1 MAPLWDCVMPLYI
14 TETLIMGSGIVGI
27 VYSCDSI
34 FSAAAALLL
43 GKRADKCKATKLFAV
58 CCALMLVLS
67 LLICILESKTV
78 VLFAVFIVLGIVFSA
93 ASPVL
98 EKIESTAIHETFT
111 GFDYALISLSVG
123 AGAAVGNALALVKV
137 LICAGVPLLRV
148 YTFFC
153 NGKRSDR
160 SVYIL
165 CRFSIFGRRRIK
177 MLFHFSGKMAY
188 VAKARVFRNLVH
200 R

>member
-1 MAPLWDCVMPLYI
+1 MSAFEMDPRKEGVRQGFAD
-14 TETLIMGSGIVGI
+14 GS
-27 VYSCDSI
+27 CQ
-34 FSAAAALLL
+34 
-43 GKRADKCKATKLFAV
+43 TKLETAKLM
-58 CCALMLVLS
+58 CARNYPIAEICEMTGLPIESFPKKTVLI
-67 LLICILESKTV
+67 LLI
-78 VLFAVFIVLGIVFSA
+78 
-93 ASPVL
+93 
-98 EKIESTAIHETFT
+98 
-111 GFDYALISLSVG
+111 DNSVG
-123 AGAAVGNALALVKV
+123 TGAAVGNALALVKV

-160 SVYIL
+160 SVCIL